1 MIQVVG
7 CVPRAH
13 LHWQAAVV
21 IVLVPS
27 AVVVRFEKY
36 LPAQSAAAGKPSLG
50 DGERLEMTSACWHHQ
65 HLEMASA
72 CQLNSVSSA
81 CHLNSVS
88 QSQALDWRQK
98 GRAMASSVVDDRPW
112 EHSPHDLP
120 TLLRQAQ
127 GHGRY
132 LRFLLLMEAAQC
144 LRRTHLLC

>member
-27 AVVVRFEKY
+27 AVVARFEKY
-36 LPAQSAAAGKPSLG
+36 LPQSAAGKPWV
-50 DGERLEMTSACWHHQ
+50 EAACWHHQ
-65 HLEMASA
+65 HLEM
-72 CQLNSVSSA
+72 SST

-98 GRAMASSVVDDRPW
+98 GQAMASSVVDDRPW

-120 TLLRQAQ
+120 TLCHQAQ

-132 LRFLLLMEAAQC
+132 LRFLLTEAAQC
-144 LRRTHLLC
+144 PRQTHFLC